1 MNDFGDAE
9 SQPANTSV
17 PTVGK
22 LPPILV
28 KNIPLNELMRKLK
41 FHSVTAEYKL
51 CRIGIKVMV
60 KTKPDYDKVKDYLL
74 GIKAE
79 FFSHDLPGEKPFK
92 VVLRGLPNIET
103 SEIATELTDHY
114 KLQPSAV
121 FRMTRRDEKSKV
133 YRDSL
138 YLIHFKKR
146 SVTLSSLQA
155 IRSLFSVIVKW
166 EPYRGG
172 RSDVTQCQKCLNFGH
187 GTRNCYIL
195 PHCSNCA
202 GKHATSERRLAEA
215 VEFKCANCGG
225 AHQGSSRECPKREE
239 YKHIRKEASKANQPG
254 RRKQHVPLFN
264 ANDFP
269 QLPSQT
275 QSHFPP
281 NNNQRQTGAH
291 GNGRPQ
297 PANQPKSEQE
307 PTNELFTA
315 TELMEIFVNM
325 TDALRSCRSKSEQ
338 IQVLA
343 SFVINYGV

>member
-1 MNDFGDAE
+1 MSRRRKKRSSTPPIEKDGADKRVKTVRSRSRSERSNVLSQETQDATASNYSAMNDFGDAE

-41 FHSVTAEYKL
+41 FHSVTAEYKW

-138 YLIHFKKR
+138 YLIHFKKKI
-146 SVTLSSLQA
+146 S
-155 IRSLFSVIVKW
+155 
-166 EPYRGG
+166 
-172 RSDVTQCQKCLNFGH
+172 
-187 GTRNCYIL
+187 YIEFPTSHQIAFLRYCEVGAL
-195 PHCSNCA
+195 PWW
-202 GKHATSERRLAEA
+202 
-215 VEFKCANCGG
+215 
-225 AHQGSSRECPKREE
+225 
-239 YKHIRKEASKANQPG
+239 
-254 RRKQHVPLFN
+254 
-264 ANDFP
+264 P
-269 QLPSQT
+269 Q
-275 QSHFPP
+275 
-281 NNNQRQTGAH
+281 
-291 GNGRPQ
+291 
-297 PANQPKSEQE
+297 
-307 PTNELFTA
+307 
-315 TELMEIFVNM
+315 
-325 TDALRSCRSKSEQ
+325 
-338 IQVLA
+338 
-343 SFVINYGV
+343 